1 MSLTSSVARL
11 PRSSAGEPTVPP
23 RAPSFSVRTGGS
35 PLRSGESTV
44 SPPRPDVT
52 ALPGGADPRSSF
64 ANRPKAVRICLL
76 ALLGLAAALR
86 LIGIEYGLPFAN
98 LLDPDEQSIV
108 PRAWKIV
115 HGGGLDPHWF
125 DYPSLLLYVLAPFQA
140 WQGEP
145 SYLTARLV
153 IAAFGVG
160 AVAATWWLG
169 RAAYGSTAGL
179 VAAAVVAVET
189 IGVAY
194 AHTAV
199 TDVPMTALVAV
210 ALALAVTGRLEWA
223 GVAAGLA
230 ASAKY
235 PAVFLLVPL
244 VVAGWG
250 LWRRLAAAVALA
262 VAAFLAT
269 SPYVLVHPGQAWS
282 DASRV
287 QRLAR
292 EGWLGF
298 EHDSWALF
306 SFTGKLWSGLGPV
319 LVIAV
324 IGLVLALRRRSR
336 TDLVLA
342 AFVLVYLADLLTI
355 RAHFDRYVLPLVPPL
370 AVLAGRQRTLAPLTV
385 GLAIVPLVWAIGDD
399 VRLTRTDTRA
409 VAHAWIVRHIPG
421 GSSVAAES
429 STPPLEGYRIVG
441 LALPGHGR
449 PFDPDRD
456 VARLRPE
463 GVGYAL
469 VTGAVADR
477 VLAARDRY
485 PREAR
490 FYDQLRMQGK
500 RVYHVQPGHGLTGP
514 WVSVYRL

>member
-1 MSLTSSVARL
+1 V
-11 PRSSAGEPTVPP
+11 
-23 RAPSFSVRTGGS
+23 
-35 PLRSGESTV
+35 
-44 SPPRPDVT
+44 
-52 ALPGGADPRSSF
+52 
-64 ANRPKAVRICLL
+64 VRIRVRRTLPFL
-76 ALLGLAAALR
+76 AAILALAAALR
-86 LIGIEYGLPFAN
+86 LVGIGYGLPFGN
-98 LLDPDEQSIV
+98 LLDPDEQNIV
-108 PRAWKIV
+108 PRAWEIV

-140 WQGEP
+140 WQDEP

-160 AVAATWWLG
+160 GAAAAWWLG
-169 RAAYGSTAGL
+169 RAAYGRTAGL
-179 VAAAVVAVET
+179 VAAVVVSVET

-194 AHTAV
+194 SHTAV
-199 TDVPMTALVAV
+199 TDVPMTALITV

-244 VVAGWG
+244 LVAGWG
-250 LWRRLAAAVALA
+250 LWRRLAISIGLA
-262 VAAFLAT
+262 ILAFLAT
-269 SPYVLVHPGQAWS
+269 SPFVVVHPRQAWS

-292 EGWLGF
+292 DGWLGF

-324 IGLVLALRRRSR
+324 VGLVLALRRHTR
-336 TDLVLA
+336 TDLILA

-370 AVLAGRQRTLAPLTV
+370 AVLAGRLRALAPVTL
-385 GLAIVPLVWAIGDD
+385 GLAIVPLVWAIADD

-409 VAHAWIVRHIPG
+409 VAHGWIVRNVPRDAP
-421 GSSVAAES
+421 VAAES
-429 STPPLEGYRIVG
+429 STPELDGYRIVG
-441 LALPGHGR
+441 LALPGPGR

-456 VARLRPE
+456 VGRLRAE
-463 GVGYAL
+463 GVRYVL

-500 RVYHVQPGHGLTGP
+500 RVYHVRAGHGLTGP

>member
-1 MSLTSSVARL
+1 V
-11 PRSSAGEPTVPP
+11 
-23 RAPSFSVRTGGS
+23 VRIRVRS
-35 PLRSGESTV
+35 PL
-44 SPPRPDVT
+44 PLLT
-52 ALPGGADPRSSF
+52 AVIA
-64 ANRPKAVRICLL
+64 
-76 ALLGLAAALR
+76 LAATLR
-86 LIGIEYGLPFAN
+86 LIGIEYGLPFGN
-98 LLDPDEQSIV
+98 LLDPDEQNIV

-140 WQGEP
+140 WQDGP

-153 IAAFGVG
+153 IAAVGVG
-160 AVAATWWLG
+160 GVAAAWWLG
-169 RAAYGSTAGL
+169 RAAYGATAGL
-179 VAAAVVAVET
+179 VASAVVAVET
-189 IGVAY
+189 IGIAY
-194 AHTAV
+194 SHTAV
-199 TDVPMTALVAV
+199 TDVPMTALITVS
-210 ALALAVTGRLEWA
+210 LALAVTGRLEWA

-235 PAVFLLVPL
+235 PGVFLLVPL

-250 LWRRLAAAVALA
+250 LWRRLAISVGLA
-262 VAAFLAT
+262 ILAFFAT
-269 SPYVLVHPGQAWS
+269 SPFVLVHPHQAWS

-292 EGWLGF
+292 DGWLGF

-306 SFTGKLWSGLGPV
+306 SFSGKLWAGLGPV

-324 IGLVLALRRRSR
+324 AGLVLALRRHTR
-336 TDLVLA
+336 TDLILA

-370 AVLAGRQRTLAPLTV
+370 AVFAGRIRALAPLTV

-399 VRLTRTDTRA
+399 MRLTRTDTRV
-409 VAHAWIVRHIPG
+409 VAHSWIVRHVPQG
-421 GSSVAAES
+421 AAVAAES
-429 STPPLEGYRIVG
+429 STPTLDGYRVVG
-441 LALPGHGR
+441 LALPGPGR

-456 VARLRPE
+456 VARLRAE
-463 GVGYAL
+463 GVHYVL

-485 PREAR
+485 PRQVR

-500 RVYHVQPGHGLTGP
+500 RVYHVRAGHGLTGP

>member
-1 MSLTSSVARL
+1 MIGRRTFG
-11 PRSSAGEPTVPP
+11 RSSGVLAG
-23 RAPSFSVRTGGS
+23 
-35 PLRSGESTV
+35 
-44 SPPRPDVT
+44 
-52 ALPGGADPRSSF
+52 
-64 ANRPKAVRICLL
+64 
-76 ALLGLAAALR
+76 LLGLAAALR
-86 LIGIEYGLPFAN
+86 LIGIECGLPFGG
-98 LLDPDEQSIV
+98 LLNPDERNIV
-108 PRAWKIV
+108 PRSWGMV
-115 HGGGLDPHWF
+115 HGAGLDPHWF

-153 IAAFGVG
+153 VAAFGVG
-160 AVAATWWLG
+160 AVAAAWWLG
-169 RAAYGSTAGL
+169 RAAYGRTAGL
-179 VAAAVVAVET
+179 VAGAVVAVET

-194 AHTAV
+194 SHAAV
-199 TDVPMTALVAV
+199 TDVPMTALIAV
-210 ALALAVTGRLEWA
+210 SLALAVTGRLEWA

-235 PAVFLLVPL
+235 PGVFLLVPL

-250 LWRRLAAAVALA
+250 KWRRLAGSAALA

-269 SPYVLVHPGQAWS
+269 SPYVLVHPGQAWD

-292 EGWLGF
+292 DGWLGF
-298 EHDSWALF
+298 EHDSFALF
-306 SFTGKLWSGLGPV
+306 SFTGKLWAGLGPALAVAV
-319 LVIAV
+319 LS
-324 IGLVLALRRRSR
+324 LVLALRRRTR
-336 TDLVLA
+336 TDLILA
-342 AFVLVYLADLLTI
+342 AFVLAYFVDLLTI
-355 RAHFDRYVLPLVPPL
+355 RAHFDRYVLPLVPAL
-370 AVLAGRQRTLAPLTV
+370 AALAGRQKLLAPLTASM
-385 GLAIVPLVWAIGDD
+385 LIVPLVWAIGDD

-409 VAHAWIVRHIPG
+409 VAHGWIVTHVPPG
-421 GSSVAAES
+421 ATIAAES

-441 LALPGHGR
+441 LALPGPGR

-456 VARLRPE
+456 VARLRAE
-463 GVGYAL
+463 GVGYAI

-490 FYDQLRMQGK
+490 FYDDLRTQAK
-500 RVYHVQPGHGLTGP
+500 RVYHVQPGHGLAGP